1 MAKPGIQFGLS
12 LIHILPEDSFRYVE
26 HPAIEGN
33 ILCDKDPE
41 VVRAVR
47 AAYYGMVEFDDQQ
60 IGIVYDAFQQY
71 LKRTGHEGIFVYVS
85 DHGEH
90 AGYRGYYGKGTFY
103 DPSIHTPMLFVG
115 DGIEKGRQIYG
126 ATSLMDLGPTLCDLS
141 LIHI

>member
-1 MAKPGIQFGLS
+1 
-12 LIHILPEDSFRYVE
+12 
-26 HPAIEGN
+26 
-33 ILCDKDPE
+33 
-41 VVRAVR
+41 
-47 AAYYGMVEFDDQQ
+47 MVEFEDQQ

-126 ATSLMDLGPTLCDLS
+126 ATSLMDLGPTLCDIAGVMSPPDIDGCS
-141 LIHI
+141 LYPQLQSEEDEIERMVISEVGERLIFLAEGFLMVRW